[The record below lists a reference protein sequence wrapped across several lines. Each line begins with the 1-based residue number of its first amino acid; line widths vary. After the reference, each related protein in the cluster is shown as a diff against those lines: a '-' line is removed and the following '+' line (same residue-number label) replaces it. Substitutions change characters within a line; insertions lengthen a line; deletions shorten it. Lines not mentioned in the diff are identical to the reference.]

1 VFELFPIIPRG
12 KSWLD
17 QTVKLDD
24 LNKDIG
30 EDTNKTKESKT
41 RWIPDMGQ
49 VTLIVFIAVIIYLAI
64 VMIWIRYLK

>member
-1 VFELFPIIPRG
+1 MFELFPIIPRG

-24 LNKDIG
+24 LNKDID
-30 EDTNKTKESKT
+30 EDTNKTKEYKT